1 MNNFTELPN
10 GYKEILKID
19 LQKNTKL
26 AVLVNVIFDYR
37 CCDAD
42 SSAFRKYSDCCF

>member
-1 MNNFTELPN
+1 MKQIRDSLLLFKEVNVNNFTELPN

-26 AVLVNVIFDYR
+26 AVLVNVM
-37 CCDAD
+37 A
-42 SSAFRKYSDCCF
+42 